1 MNIKGNLPL
10 MVLIV
15 LSVEKFIQHMF
26 VSYAFA
32 VDLAGIRATVA
43 VDYRLLLVSGF
54 IVGWL
59 FLINIPFLWWQVR
72 GAFYLLFG
80 LAMFDIVGEFIAQGT
95 LFIDM
100 MLSFMVALAIVLI
113 LIFYRK
119 RFFVGQESETLTD
132 GN

>member
-1 MNIKGNLPL
+1 MKIKSNLPL

>member
-1 MNIKGNLPL
+1 MKIKGNLPL

-59 FLINIPFLWWQVR
+59 FLINIPFLWRQVR

-80 LAMFDIVGEFIAQGT
+80 LAMFDIVGEFVAQGT

-100 MLSFMVALAIVLI
+100 MLSFMVALAILLVL
-113 LIFYRK
+113 FVNRK
-119 RFFVGQESETLTD
+119 RFFAQG
-132 GN
+132 

>member
-1 MNIKGNLPL
+1 MKIKGNLPL
-10 MVLIV
+10 LVLIA

-54 IVGWL
+54 IVGLL
-59 FLINIPFLWWQVR
+59 FLINIPFLWRQVR

-95 LFIDM
+95 LFIDLM
-100 MLSFMVALAIVLI
+100 VSFLVALVILLVL
-113 LIFYRK
+113 FVNRK
-119 RFFVGQESETLTD
+119 RFFAPG
-132 GN
+132 

>member
-1 MNIKGNLPL
+1 MKIKGNLPL

-59 FLINIPFLWWQVR
+59 FLINIPFLWRQVR

-80 LAMFDIVGEFIAQGT
+80 LAMFDIVGEFVAQGT

-113 LIFYRK
+113 LLAYRT
-119 RFFVGQESETLTD
+119 RFFSSDLS
-132 GN
+132 

>member
-1 MNIKGNLPL
+1 MKIKGNLPL

-59 FLINIPFLWWQVR
+59 FLFNIPFLWRQVR

-95 LFIDM
+95 LFIDLM
-100 MLSFMVALAIVLI
+100 VSFLVALVILLVL
-113 LIFYRK
+113 FVNRK
-119 RFFVGQESETLTD
+119 RFFAPG
-132 GN
+132 

>member
-1 MNIKGNLPL
+1 MKIKGNLPL
-10 MVLIV
+10 LALIV

-59 FLINIPFLWWQVR
+59 FLINIPFLWRQVR

-95 LFIDM
+95 LFIDLM
-100 MLSFMVALAIVLI
+100 VSFLVALVILLVL
-113 LIFYRK
+113 FVNRK
-119 RFFVGQESETLTD
+119 RFFAPG
-132 GN
+132 

>member
-1 MNIKGNLPL
+1 MKIKDNLPL

-32 VDLAGIRATVA
+32 VDLAGIRGTVA
-43 VDYRLLLVSGF
+43 VDYQPLLVSGF

-59 FLINIPFLWWQVR
+59 FLINIPFLWRPVR

-80 LAMFDIVGEFIAQGT
+80 LAMFDIVGEFVAQGT

-100 MLSFMVALAIVLI
+100 MLSFMVALAILLVL
-113 LIFYRK
+113 FVNRK
-119 RFFVGQESETLTD
+119 RFFAQG
-132 GN
+132 

>member
-1 MNIKGNLPL
+1 

-43 VDYRLLLVSGF
+43 VDYRLLFVSGF

-59 FLINIPFLWWQVR
+59 FLINIPFLWRQVR
-72 GAFYLLFG
+72 GSFYLLFG
-80 LAMFDIVGEFIAQGT
+80 LAMFDIVGEFIAQGM
-95 LFIDM
+95 LFIDI

-113 LIFYRK
+113 LLAYRK
-119 RFFVGQESETLTD
+119 RFFSSD
-132 GN
+132 IS

>member
-1 MNIKGNLPL
+1 MKIKGNLLL

-59 FLINIPFLWWQVR
+59 FLINIPFLWRQVR
-72 GAFYLLFG
+72 GSFYLLFA
-80 LAMFDIVGEFIAQGT
+80 LALFDIVGEFIAQGT

-100 MLSFMVALAIVLI
+100 MLSFMFALAIVLI
-113 LIFYRK
+113 LLAYRK
-119 RFFVGQESETLTD
+119 RFFSSDLS
-132 GN
+132 

>member
-1 MNIKGNLPL
+1 

-59 FLINIPFLWWQVR
+59 FLFNIPFLWRQVR

-95 LFIDM
+95 LFIDLM
-100 MLSFMVALAIVLI
+100 VSFLVALVILLVL
-113 LIFYRK
+113 FVNRK
-119 RFFVGQESETLTD
+119 RFFAPG
-132 GN
+132 

>member
-1 MNIKGNLPL
+1 MKIKGNLPL
-10 MVLIV
+10 LALIV

-59 FLINIPFLWWQVR
+59 FLFNIPFLWRQVR

-95 LFIDM
+95 LFIDLM
-100 MLSFMVALAIVLI
+100 VSFLVALVILLVL
-113 LIFYRK
+113 FVNRK
-119 RFFVGQESETLTD
+119 RFFAPG
-132 GN
+132 